1 MRLRLFLVILLIIG
15 FLATFYTPGIAIKV
29 STALYARSA
38 SPLNFNWTGT
48 SFLVSVLEDDG
59 YDVVIINTTEM
70 LSTEVEKGGVVLLI
84 APDHVIDDKYGRD
97 IIVNGLANGNI
108 SLAVF
113 DENTT
118 SNPVLS
124 PFGVVV
130 DGRALFDANPNA
142 PQYPLATVNGPEDN
156 TIVVRLNWASVIR
169 FTNRS
174 GFHVRITSFAWGLGV
189 LDYNDNGRLDE
200 LELQEYNRY
209 IVGVMIDL
217 NNGSRIMVFTDSF
230 PVLNVALT
238 RNYTL
243 SGPMIEYIERLADEK
258 NKRVIIPNFVYRKNV
273 FSITV
278 PFHVSILYIFFASYM
293 NSLDKIIDSYI
304 STNIM
309 LRSILTL
316 LLIVGIGLILRS
328 LLRIT
333 NYKEY
338 EATPVDEVVFFAE
351 TPITES
357 LLKGRSPPGTEK
369 QYIQAY
375 WRILSSAYE
384 KILGIKLNDVLDK
397 PDEIAK
403 LASTIG
409 MDSEELM
416 RRLKWLSRIYLKAS
430 GKKVLLPIVIS
441 WKRTLKKYV
450 EQTDLLL
457 NRIGYTLTRRAEY
470 RDVLYLLK

>member
-15 FLATFYTPGIAIKV
+15 FLATFYMPGIAVKV
-29 STALYARSA
+29 GTALYAQSA

-48 SFLVSVLEDDG
+48 SLLISVLEDDG
-59 YDVVIINTTEM
+59 YDVVIVNSTEM
-70 LSTEVEKGGVVLLI
+70 LSSEVGKGGVVLLI
-84 APDHVIDDKYGRD
+84 APDHVLDDKYGRD
-97 IIVNGLANGNI
+97 IIVSGIGNGSI

-124 PFGVVV
+124 PFGVIV
-130 DGRALFDANPNA
+130 DGRSLFDTNPDA
-142 PQYPLATVNGPEDN
+142 PQYPLAAVNGPENN
-156 TIVVRLNWASVIR
+156 TIVVRLNWASVIQ
-169 FTNRS
+169 FSNRS
-174 GFHVRITSFAWGLGV
+174 RFHVGITPFAWGLGV

-200 LELQEYNRY
+200 PGLEGYNKY
-209 IVGVMIDL
+209 IVGVLIDL
-217 NNGSRIMVFTDSF
+217 DTGSKVMVFADSF
-230 PVLNVALT
+230 PVLNVALSK
-238 RNYTL
+238 NYTL
-243 SGPMIEYIERLADEK
+243 SRPMIEYIERLADEK

-278 PFHVSILYIFFASYM
+278 PFHVSILYILFASYM

-304 STNIM
+304 FTNIM
-309 LRSILTL
+309 FKSILTL
-316 LLIVGIGLILRS
+316 LLVVGIGLILRY
-328 LLRIT
+328 LLRVT

-338 EATPVDEVVFFAE
+338 EASPVDEIVFIAE

-357 LLKGRSPPGTEK
+357 LLKGRPPPGTEK
-369 QYIQAY
+369 QHIQAY

-384 KILGIKLNDVLDK
+384 KILGVRLDDIMDK
-397 PDEIAK
+397 PDEIVK

-409 MDSEELM
+409 MEYEELTK
-416 RRLKWLSRIYLKAS
+416 RLKWLNTIYLRAS
-430 GKKVLLPIVIS
+430 GKRKFLPIIFS